1 MPAVDSPMPA
11 HTKTERPRVNRATLD
26 PTVAALLEA
35 QDDTRDMIR
44 QEIVAV
50 RHEIGGFKQIGW
62 ALLGG
67 FFILQVVQ
75 IVIFAQLLGVDVR
88 TTAAAARAIVS
99 ATTST
104 TIGTDATGEPTTTVT
119 TTTPAATPPPVDTEA
134 VEAPAAA
141 LPEEH

>member
-1 MPAVDSPMPA
+1 MI
-11 HTKTERPRVNRATLD
+11 TEVPTMAAAEPKRPRVNRATLD

-50 RHEIGGFKQIGW
+50 RVEIGGFKKIGW

-67 FFILQVVQ
+67 FFVLQIVQ

-88 TTAAAARAIVS
+88 ETAAATREIVS

-104 TIGTDATGEPTTTVT
+104 TVGTDESGEPTTTVT
-119 TTTPAATPPPVDTEA
+119 TTTPASGTPAPTED
-134 VEAPAAA
+134 
-141 LPEEH
+141 

>member
-1 MPAVDSPMPA
+1 MITEVPPMA
-11 HTKTERPRVNRATLD
+11 ATEPKRPRVNRAALD

-50 RHEIGGFKQIGW
+50 RVEIGGFKKIGW

-67 FFILQVVQ
+67 FFVLQIVQ

-88 TTAAAARAIVS
+88 ETAAATREIVS

-104 TIGTDATGEPTTTVT
+104 TVGTDESGEPATT
-119 TTTPAATPPPVDTEA
+119 TTTPAS
-134 VEAPAAA
+134 EAPA
-141 LPEEH
+141 PTEE